1 MHGVDVI
8 RQGGHSRRTT
18 TTFGTTARADTFEA
32 QDRMPTTAKVTDVF
46 PTKKR
51 GRAAAAKG
59 KAKAKAAETVGASA
73 HLTISKFRRIGHL
86 RDP

>member
-1 MHGVDVI
+1 
-8 RQGGHSRRTT
+8 
-18 TTFGTTARADTFEA
+18 
-32 QDRMPTTAKVTDVF
+32 MPTTAKVTDVF

-73 HLTISKFRRIGHL
+73 HLAGRVRRIGLL

>member
-8 RQGGHSRRTT
+8 RQGCHSRRTT

-32 QDRMPTTAKVTDVF
+32 QDSI

>member
-1 MHGVDVI
+1 
-8 RQGGHSRRTT
+8 
-18 TTFGTTARADTFEA
+18 
-32 QDRMPTTAKVTDVF
+32 MPTTAKVTDVF

-73 HLTISKFRRIGHL
+73 RLTISKFRRIGHL